1 MIKHYF
7 FRIIFILVFNGLLY
21 SAIVL
26 NLNFLFLSL
35 NFLILFFIYE
45 LYIHKKNYE
54 KFIKSQKFTNED
66 EFNINY
72 LPASEHPIIKAAK
85 KRLKS

>member
-1 MIKHYF
+1 MIKQFF
-7 FRIIFILVFNGLLY
+7 FRIIFILVFNVLLY
-21 SAIVL
+21 TAFAL

-54 KFIKSQKFTNED
+54 KFIKSQKLTNED

>member
-1 MIKHYF
+1 MIKQYF

-54 KFIKSQKFTNED
+54 KFIKSQKLTNED

>member
-1 MIKHYF
+1 MIKQFF
-7 FRIIFILVFNGLLY
+7 FRIIFILVFNALLY
-21 SAIVL
+21 SAVAL

-54 KFIKSQKFTNED
+54 KFIKSQKLTNED

>member
-1 MIKHYF
+1 MIKQFF
-7 FRIIFILVFNGLLY
+7 FRIIFILVFNALLY
-21 SAIVL
+21 SAVAL

-54 KFIKSQKFTNED
+54 ELIKSQKLSNED

>member
-7 FRIIFILVFNGLLY
+7 FRTIFILVFNGLLY
-21 SAIVL
+21 LAIVL

-54 KFIKSQKFTNED
+54 KFIKSQKLTNED

>member
-7 FRIIFILVFNGLLY
+7 FRLIFILVFNVLLY

-54 KFIKSQKFTNED
+54 KFIKSQKLTNED

>member
-1 MIKHYF
+1 MIKQF
-7 FRIIFILVFNGLLY
+7 FLIIIFILVFNALLY
-21 SAIVL
+21 SAFAL

-54 KFIKSQKFTNED
+54 KFIKSQKLTNED

>member
-54 KFIKSQKFTNED
+54 EFIKSQKLSNQNEFD
-66 EFNINY
+66 INY
-72 LPASEHPIIKAAK
+72 MPASEHPIIKAAK
-85 KRLKS
+85 KRLKN

>member
-1 MIKHYF
+1 MIKQNF
-7 FRIIFILVFNGLLY
+7 FRIIFILVFNALLY
-21 SAIVL
+21 SAFAL

-54 KFIKSQKFTNED
+54 KFIKSQKLTNED

>member
-35 NFLILFFIYE
+35 NFLIIFFIYE

-54 KFIKSQKFTNED
+54 KFIKSQKLTNEG
-66 EFNINY
+66 EFNINN

-85 KRLKS
+85 KRLNS

>member
-1 MIKHYF
+1 MIKQLF
-7 FRIIFILVFNGLLY
+7 FRIIFILVFNALLY
-21 SAIVL
+21 LAVAL

-54 KFIKSQKFTNED
+54 KFIKSQKLTNED

>member
-7 FRIIFILVFNGLLY
+7 FRTIFILVFNGLLY

-54 KFIKSQKFTNED
+54 KFIKSQKLTNED

>member
-54 KFIKSQKFTNED
+54 KFIKSQKLTNED

>member
-1 MIKHYF
+1 MIKQFF
-7 FRIIFILVFNGLLY
+7 FRIIFILVFNVLLY
-21 SAIVL
+21 SAFAL

-35 NFLILFFIYE
+35 NFLILFLIYE
-45 LYIHKKNYE
+45 LYIYKKNYE
-54 KFIKSQKFTNED
+54 KFIKSQKLTNQD

>member
-1 MIKHYF
+1 MIKQLF
-7 FRIIFILVFNGLLY
+7 FRIIFILVFNALLY
-21 SAIVL
+21 SAVAL

-54 KFIKSQKFTNED
+54 KFIKSQKLTNED

>member
-21 SAIVL
+21 LAIVL

-54 KFIKSQKFTNED
+54 KFIKSQKLTNED

>member
-1 MIKHYF
+1 MIKQLF
-7 FRIIFILVFNGLLY
+7 FRIIFILVFNALLY
-21 SAIVL
+21 SAVAL

-54 KFIKSQKFTNED
+54 KFIKSQKLTNED
-66 EFNINY
+66 EFNISY

>member
-35 NFLILFFIYE
+35 NLLILFFIYE

-54 KFIKSQKFTNED
+54 KFIKSQKLTNED

-72 LPASEHPIIKAAK
+72 LPASEHSIIKAAK

>member
-1 MIKHYF
+1 MIKQFF
-7 FRIIFILVFNGLLY
+7 FRIIFILVFNVLLY
-21 SAIVL
+21 SAIAL

-54 KFIKSQKFTNED
+54 KFIKSQKLTNED

>member
-1 MIKHYF
+1 MIKQLF
-7 FRIIFILVFNGLLY
+7 FRIIFILVFNALLY
-21 SAIVL
+21 SAVAL

-54 KFIKSQKFTNED
+54 EFIKSQNLSNED
-66 EFNINY
+66 EFDINY

>member
-7 FRIIFILVFNGLLY
+7 FRTIFILVFNGLLY
-21 SAIVL
+21 LAIVL

>member
-21 SAIVL
+21 LAIVL

-35 NFLILFFIYE
+35 NLLILFFIYE

-54 KFIKSQKFTNED
+54 KFIKSQKLTNED

>member
-35 NFLILFFIYE
+35 NLLILFFIYE

-54 KFIKSQKFTNED
+54 KFIKSQKLTNED

>member
-1 MIKHYF
+1 MIKQFF
-7 FRIIFILVFNGLLY
+7 FRLIFILVFNVLLY
-21 SAIVL
+21 SAFAL
-26 NLNFLFLSL
+26 NLNFFFLSL

-54 KFIKSQKFTNED
+54 KFIKSQKLTNED

>member
-1 MIKHYF
+1 MIKQYF
-7 FRIIFILVFNGLLY
+7 FRIIFILVFNALLY
-21 SAIVL
+21 SAIAL

-54 KFIKSQKFTNED
+54 KFIKSQKLTNED

>member
-1 MIKHYF
+1 MIKQYF

-21 SAIVL
+21 SAIAL

-54 KFIKSQKFTNED
+54 KFIKSQKLTNED